1 VPIHFIK
8 VDSTR
13 PLFQFIE
20 VMNPTLR
27 MLDEVARESTQMLSI
42 KCVVSYITYYTDKNY
57 RIKTNTEFPC
67 NFEHL

>member
-13 PLFQFIE
+13 PLFQYIE

-42 KCVVSYITYYTDKNY
+42 KCVVSYIILY
-57 RIKTNTEFPC
+57 R
-67 NFEHL
+67 